1 MVDVT
6 SAAPKSDKHMPD
18 KHKPAGSNNLN
29 AMVLV
34 KKPIK
39 PQVVYIG
46 ELKTPVIVI
55 DDFTADVSELQACA
69 SQIDFNLDMGSYYP
83 GVRAKLPKD
92 YVIEVLNHI
101 FQLIYDVYKVPT
113 NLRIKPQATYFSLI
127 NRQPESLT
135 TLQRI
140 PHFDTPAPYYF
151 AILQYLN
158 DQPHGATAFFKHKP
172 SGFERITQQNMQQ
185 YFNAA
190 EPYLQQI
197 APKPAK
203 YFVESNAY
211 YQQHHQIEYKQHRLV
226 IYPGNLLHST
236 LVNLD
241 TDIDSNPDTGR
252 LTANIFINIE

>member
-1 MVDVT
+1 MTDVKPAKDALT
-6 SAAPKSDKHMPD
+6 SAKSVN
-18 KHKPAGSNNLN
+18 S
-29 AMVLV
+29 MVLV
-34 KKPIK
+34 NKPLK
-39 PQVVYIG
+39 PQIVYVG

-55 DDFTADVSELQACA
+55 DDFTADLSELQACA

-83 GVRAKLPKD
+83 GVRAKLPRD
-92 YVIEVLNHI
+92 YVVEVLNHV

-127 NRQPESLT
+127 NRQPETLT

-158 DQPHGATAFFKHKP
+158 DAPHGATAFFKHIP
-172 SGFERITQQNMQQ
+172 SGYERITKENMKQ

-190 EPYLQQI
+190 EPYLEKI
-197 APKPAK
+197 APEPAK
-203 YFVESNAY
+203 YFVESNQY

-236 LVNLD
+236 LVNPL
-241 TDIDSNPDTGR
+241 TDIDSCPETGR
-252 LTANIFINIE
+252 LTANVFINIE

>member
-1 MVDVT
+1 MTDV
-6 SAAPKSDKHMPD
+6 
-18 KHKPAGSNNLN
+18 KPAKDASSSAKSLN
-29 AMVLV
+29 SMVLV
-34 KKPIK
+34 NKPLK
-39 PQVVYIG
+39 PQIVYIG

-55 DDFTADVSELQACA
+55 DDFTADLSELQACA

-92 YVIEVLNHI
+92 YVIEVLNHV
-101 FQLIYDVYKVPT
+101 FQLIYDVYKVPI
-113 NLRIKPQATYFSLI
+113 NLRIKPQTTYFSLI

-172 SGFERITQQNMQQ
+172 SGYERITKDNMQQ

-197 APKPAK
+197 APEPAK
-203 YFVESNAY
+203 YFVESNEY

-236 LVNLD
+236 LVDPN
-241 TDIDSNPDTGR
+241 TDIDSSPETGR